1 MSLSQHSSDDLQ
13 ERLVELETRVAFQE
27 DTLNDLNNVI
37 TRQDQEIIRLRQ
49 QVTLM
54 AKRFDDYMYTQEQGN
69 ASPDQERPPHY

>member
-1 MSLSQHSSDDLQ
+1 MSLSQHSTDDLL
-13 ERLVELETRVAFQE
+13 ERMIELETRVAFQE
-27 DTLNDLNNVI
+27 DTLNELNSVI

-49 QVTLM
+49 QVALI